1 MRLEDYFGGGNPGAP
16 SAINTID
23 YITISSLGDAID
35 FGDCTVTRWL
45 SAGVASATRGIF
57 GGGYFP
63 SPAATRDTLDYV
75 TIASTGNAT
84 DFGNLTAANRS
95 VGAVADT
102 NGGLG

>member
-1 MRLEDYFGGGNPGAP
+1 MQLILEIAQLPDGCLQELLLLLVVYWWRIYF
-16 SAINTID
+16 
-23 YITISSLGDAID
+23 
-35 FGDCTVTRWL
+35 
-45 SAGVASATRGIF
+45 
-57 GGGYFP
+57 

-95 VGAVADT
+95 VGVVADT

>member
-1 MRLEDYFGGGNPGAP
+1 MQLIWRLHSY
-16 SAINTID
+16 
-23 YITISSLGDAID
+23 
-35 FGDCTVTRWL
+35 RWL

-84 DFGNLTAANRS
+84 DFGNLTAANE
-95 VGAVADT
+95 VLELLLILMEV
-102 NGGLG
+102 